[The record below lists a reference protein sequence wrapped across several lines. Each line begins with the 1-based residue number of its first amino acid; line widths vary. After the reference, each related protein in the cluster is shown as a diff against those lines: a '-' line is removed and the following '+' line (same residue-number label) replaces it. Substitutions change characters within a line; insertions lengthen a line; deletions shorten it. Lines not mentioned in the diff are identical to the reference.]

1 MENQAVPTPN
11 EIWKILK
18 EVSLSQK
25 ETDRLFRES
34 KKETERL
41 FRKSQQEEET
51 RRKEE
56 ETRRKEEETRRKEEE
71 TRRKEEETRRKEL
84 DHYIK
89 ENSREMKRLK
99 NIFSNKWGE
108 LVESLV
114 SGPILKMLQKR
125 NIKVTGMS
133 SHITAQYKDS
143 EGQTKECEIDIMA
156 RNGQELVAVEVK
168 STLGAKEVDRFL
180 DVLKRFTLFFP
191 EYRDKKIYGAV
202 AYLKLYQ
209 SADRYAIKKGLFVIK
224 ATGDSAYI
232 VNKDDFKP
240 LDFSPKI

>member
-1 MENQAVPTPN
+1 MEKQAVPTPN

-18 EVSLSQK
+18 EVSRGQQENRLQMQ
-25 ETDRLFRES
+25 ETDRRMQETDRRMQETDRILRES
-34 KKETERL
+34 R
-41 FRKSQQEEET
+41 QEEDR

-56 ETRRKEEETRRKEEE
+56 DR
-71 TRRKEEETRRKEL
+71 RRKEL
-84 DHYIK
+84 DQYMKKNSQEIK
-89 ENSREMKRLK
+89 KLNH
-99 NIFSNKWGE
+99 IFSNKWGE

-114 SGPILKMLQKR
+114 SGPLLKMLQKR
-125 NIKVTGMS
+125 NIKVTGIFP
-133 SHITAQYKDS
+133 HGTAQYKDS
-143 EGQTKECEIDIMA
+143 EGKFKECEIDIMA

-168 STLGAKEVDRFL
+168 STLGAKQVDHFL

-209 SADRYAIKKGLFVIK
+209 SADRYAMKQGLFVIK

-232 VNKDDFKP
+232 VNKDTFKP
-240 LDFSPKI
+240 LDFAPKA